1 MKNPQA
7 KIQKLVAKRRATRAA
22 AEKKCAALQ
31 LKLDAIQRRIDK
43 VVAPLHAKRTL
54 LDKQIRKIDD
64 TAALD
69 EAALLRQTLAACAAA
84 GISPVPYM
92 RLDSAPTTTT
102 TTS

>member
-31 LKLDAIQRRIDK
+31 LKIDAVQRRIDK
-43 VVAPLHAKRTL
+43 VVAPLYAKREL
-54 LDKQIRKIDD
+54 LDRQIRKIDD
-64 TAALD
+64 TAAHD
-69 EAALLRQTLAACAAA
+69 EAALLRQTLAACAEA
-84 GISPVPYM
+84 GINPVPYM
-92 RLDSAPTTTT
+92 RLDSAPAATA

>member
-7 KIQKLVAKRRATRAA
+7 KIDRLVAKRRATRAA

-31 LKLDAIQRRIDK
+31 LKIDAIQRRIDK
-43 VVAPLHAKRTL
+43 VVAPLLAKRTL

-64 TAALD
+64 TAAID
-69 EAALLRQTLAACAAA
+69 EAALLRETLAACAAA

-92 RLDSAPTTTT
+92 RLNSAPAPTTTQQ
-102 TTS
+102 

>member
-31 LKLDAIQRRIDK
+31 LKIDDIQRRIDK
-43 VVAPLHAKRTL
+43 VVAPLLAKRTL
-54 LDKQIRKIDD
+54 LNKQIRKIDD

-69 EAALLRQTLAACAAA
+69 EAALLRETLETCKLA
-84 GISPVPYM
+84 GISPAPYM

-102 TTS
+102 S